1 MVQGNFP
8 GLSRKPQSAAAGV
21 VVNVNNLKET
31 IETIRMLE
39 EKLVEPS
46 TRHSV
51 KELSAL
57 LDDDFTEFGRSGN
70 VYDKWVVIGRIQKEE
85 TSRMTLSDFKIVGL
99 APNVILATYRATK
112 TETGGQKSYSLRS
125 SIWRRAGDKW
135 QMFFHQG
142 TTASAKP

>member
-1 MVQGNFP
+1 M
-8 GLSRKPQSAAAGV
+8 
-21 VVNVNNLKET
+21 NNQKELT
-31 IETIRMLE
+31 ETIRFLE

-70 VYDKWVVIGRIQKEE
+70 VYDKRVVIGRIQKEE

-135 QMFFHQG
+135 RMFFHQG
-142 TTASAKP
+142 TTAATKP